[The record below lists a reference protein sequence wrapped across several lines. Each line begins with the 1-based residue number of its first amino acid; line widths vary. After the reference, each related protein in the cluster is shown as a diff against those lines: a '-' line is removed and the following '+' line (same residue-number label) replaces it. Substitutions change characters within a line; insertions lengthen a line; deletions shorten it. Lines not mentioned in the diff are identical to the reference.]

1 MEDNASGS
9 DQSSI
14 MRIALAYWVARD
26 NEVAPTSHTGKCPE
40 YLATQRTELAI
51 IDQIYREELMI
62 GSSHA
67 RGEINTN
74 LPKRAL
80 AEKLKLLDS
89 SGYLENFLWPAVPC
103 GEAGSTESITGS
115 LSYEHMLSI
124 MLMVNEK
131 VRAGVSAWAFVLP
144 SRRQTVLA
152 QRSRFTYFFQRVASQ
167 CVDTYAWD
175 QLNSEERAIYV
186 SFLAQLYGE
195 GCFERGESVYISE
208 DTTVSTSLNVKEKNR
223 RQSFDTD
230 LVNGCVISAADIIS
244 GPAMRLLSL
253 PIWEALTANR
263 LAQEFD
269 NFPQL
274 LRHWQHQKAKKNI
287 KGLGLRTDISNKSH
301 AFSNVNIQHDPMIG
315 KRTREGDDHCTSDS
329 ACFAK
334 RAKGAPLYSF
344 SILDE
349 NFFPLLLKRFL
360 TAIAALPPSL
370 STFENAAISKQRG
383 TENYVMQLIFV
394 EKVLELLVD
403 LLSQLH
409 TRRFLRTLIDDM
421 HLLEVCFIASYA
433 RAEMSEFA
441 LFRKLLA
448 RLKFYIGFEI
458 QDQTGEALSDAQISA
473 RHFRRVQT

>member
-9 DQSSI
+9 DHNSL
-14 MRIALAYWVARD
+14 MRIALAHWVARD
-26 NEVAPTSHTGKCPE
+26 DEVTPISHTEKCPE
-40 YLATQRTELAI
+40 YLATQRTEVAI
-51 IDQIYREELMI
+51 IVDQIYREELMI

-67 RGEINTN
+67 RGEINTD
-74 LPKRAL
+74 LPKKVL

-103 GEAGSTESITGS
+103 GEAGCTESITGS

-131 VRAGVSAWAFVLP
+131 IRAGVSAWAFVLP
-144 SRRQTVLA
+144 SRHQTVLT
-152 QRSRFTYFFQRVASQ
+152 QRSRFSYFFQRVASQ
-167 CVDTYAWD
+167 CVDAYAWD

-195 GCFERGESVYISE
+195 GCFERGESVTISE
-208 DTTVSTSLNVKEKNR
+208 DSTDSMSLNLKGKVL
-223 RQSFDTD
+223 QHSFDTD

-253 PIWEALTANR
+253 PIWEALTPNR

-287 KGLGLRTDISNKSH
+287 KLGLRTEISIKSH
-301 AFSNVNIQHDPMIG
+301 AFSNVNIHQDPMTY
-315 KRTREGDDHCTSDS
+315 KRTRDGDDECTADS

-334 RAKGAPLYSF
+334 RARGAPLYSF
-344 SILDE
+344 SRLDE
-349 NFFPLLLKRFL
+349 IFFPLLLKRFL
-360 TAIAALPPSL
+360 TAIAALPLSL
-370 STFENAAISKQRG
+370 STFENAAISGQHG
-383 TENYVMQLIFV
+383 TADCVVQLIFV

-421 HLLEVCFIASYA
+421 HLLEVCLIASYA

-448 RLKFYIGFEI
+448 QLKFYIGFEI

-473 RHFRRVQT
+473 RHFRRLHT